1 MMYWGNHMNT
11 GGWIFS
17 ILGTFIIVALIIA
30 AVVWL
35 ASDRGDGPKASAES
49 SGEILDRRL
58 ASSEITPAQ
67 YRHLRETLGTS
78 LLGDPRPPSP
88 VGAAG

>member
-1 MMYWGNHMNT
+1 MST

-17 ILGTFIIVALIIA
+17 ILGTFVIVALIIA

-49 SGEILDRRL
+49 SREILDGRL
-58 ASSEITPAQ
+58 ASGEITPEH
-67 YRHLRETLGTS
+67 YRELRETLGTS
-78 LLGDPRPPSP
+78 LSGEPRPPSP